1 MDERTRRVAENE
13 ILFRQVNER
22 VRGIAGA
29 SPAGTVE
36 IICECGE
43 TTCMDRVRVK
53 AKSYER
59 TRSAPADFLLKPGHD
74 KQGFETVIETHEE
87 FLLVRKVGE
96 AGELAKRRD
105 PRP

>member
-1 MDERTRRVAENE
+1 MDERARRVAENE

-22 VRGIAGA
+22 VRSIAGA

-36 IICECGE
+36 IICECGQ
-43 TTCMDRVRVK
+43 TSCMDRIRVT
-53 AKSYER
+53 AESYER

-74 KQGFETVIETHEE
+74 KQEFEKVIETHEE
-87 FLLVRKVGE
+87 FVLVRKVGE
-96 AGELAKRRD
+96 AGELAKKRD